1 MELVKYVSEI
11 LNSGQHPSSFPA
23 DLDIPKV
30 LVDYCWKLYEGGEK
44 AGRERGVNLYREQ
57 GKLEIGADVFE
68 GEATGINIDSDA
80 ANDNFGDLH
89 CHPSNSIGHVDGYS
103 AHSPEDFLA
112 LRNNIAKPVFIRF
125 VASGTPI
132 YAAIYRSGHSN
143 LVAKQIANIGLALND
158 KGTAFF
164 DKKCPVD
171 EEARN
176 KAMTD
181 MNSSKEQSQYLILRR
196 RDTPGLGKEMQR
208 LSIEG
213 CEEIAK
219 KGNFGFYAGNQ
230 GYGFSVWY
238 YGYLRLH
245 RRVP

>member
-1 MELVKYVSEI
+1 
-11 LNSGQHPSSFPA
+11 
-23 DLDIPKV
+23 
-30 LVDYCWKLYEGGEK
+30 
-44 AGRERGVNLYREQ
+44 
-57 GKLEIGADVFE
+57 
-68 GEATGINIDSDA
+68 
-80 ANDNFGDLH
+80 
-89 CHPSNSIGHVDGYS
+89 
-103 AHSPEDFLA
+103 
-112 LRNNIAKPVFIRF
+112 
-125 VASGTPI
+125 VASGTQI

-143 LVAKQIANIGLALND
+143 LVAKQIADIGLALND

-208 LSIEG
+208 LSIQG

-230 GYGFSVWY
+230 GYGISVWY
-238 YGYLRLH
+238 YGYIRLY
-245 RRVP
+245 RRAP